1 MKYIMYS
8 LEAKYQLIHVAI
20 IIYSCS

>member
-1 MKYIMYS
+1 MYS
-8 LEAKYQLIHVAI
+8 LKAKYQLIHVAI